1 MKKVIVIMLLSF
13 IFTSW
18 NSVPSMAAASIT
30 ANVTKTNY
38 TGTYKS
44 GTTGV
49 SIAIQ
54 GDHTQK
60 HKTTGHVYTGMT
72 RGSGS
77 KSSISISRKVDSGY
91 NYTKVKFGNYTEDLF
106 HFAKIMFLT
115 YERNP
120 FNEKEPFT
128 FEILRPYNENEIER
142 REMFERIIFMQEY
155 DKIFAWVKTLPN
167 FGFDFYVELL
177 RKIKVSSD
185 NDVVDWLI
193 TKGVNLAD
201 MWEPTEHQK
210 ELMREDKFIDVTCE
224 WTNVF
229 IEFLE
234 DEKTFGEHH
243 WEYGKVIE
251 FLNRPRYKEK
261 VYDALDKA
269 LQIEQLEN
277 RQDLVDHLRTFS
289 DIAETHF
296 NKAKYKKWVI
306 YPNNVKWMKSWAQ
319 EVETLCHSFRICGQ
333 SIRLVVKE
341 AISSECGAE
350 VDHEVM
356 HRAVA

>member
-1 MKKVIVIMLLSF
+1 MKEK
-13 IFTSW
+13 IFYFSW
-18 NSVPSMAAASIT
+18 AFVRAVN
-30 ANVTKTNY
+30 KNY
-38 TGTYKS
+38 
-44 GTTGV
+44 
-49 SIAIQ
+49 
-54 GDHTQK
+54 
-60 HKTTGHVYTGMT
+60 
-72 RGSGS
+72 
-77 KSSISISRKVDSGY
+77 
-91 NYTKVKFGNYTEDLF
+91 YTKVKFGNYTDDLF
-106 HFAKIMFLT
+106 HFGQIMFLT

-177 RKIKVSSD
+177 RKIKVSND

-201 MWEPTEHQK
+201 MWEPTERQK
-210 ELMREDKFIDVTCE
+210 ELMIDIKELMIDIDVTWV

-234 DEKTFGEHH
+234 DEETFGKHH

-251 FLNRPRYKEK
+251 ILNRPRYKEK

-319 EVETLCHSFRICGQ
+319 EVETTNKVYSTILLKLFHNNIYLIDEIVGLSDDEIAKKIKQWAKERDKFGKPLIENPENNLRTAFAKALKTNNLIKCSIDIFRRKL
-333 SIRLVVKE
+333 S
-341 AISSECGAE
+341 
-350 VDHEVM
+350 
-356 HRAVA
+356 

>member
-1 MKKVIVIMLLSF
+1 MKEK
-13 IFTSW
+13 IFYFSW
-18 NSVPSMAAASIT
+18 AFVRAVN
-30 ANVTKTNY
+30 KNY
-38 TGTYKS
+38 
-44 GTTGV
+44 
-49 SIAIQ
+49 
-54 GDHTQK
+54 
-60 HKTTGHVYTGMT
+60 
-72 RGSGS
+72 
-77 KSSISISRKVDSGY
+77 
-91 NYTKVKFGNYTEDLF
+91 YTKVKFGNYTEDLF
-106 HFAKIMFLT
+106 YFGQIMFLT

-142 REMFERIIFMQEY
+142 RGMFERIIFMQEY

-177 RKIKVSSD
+177 RKIKVSND

-210 ELMREDKFIDVTCE
+210 ELMIDIKELMIDIDVTWV
-224 WTNVF
+224 WTTEV

-306 YPNNVKWMKSWAQ
+306 YPNNVKWMESWTKSQPQQATCIEQ
-319 EVETLCHSFRICGQ
+319 EQLFKDKYREYFSDIDNFVNMLNKMKGAELREYFNSCLNKSHINLKVFCDDVFKLTPQ
-333 SIRLVVKE
+333 RLGEKGWNYE
-341 AISSECGAE
+341 AIRK
-350 VDHEVM
+350 H
-356 HRAVA
+356 